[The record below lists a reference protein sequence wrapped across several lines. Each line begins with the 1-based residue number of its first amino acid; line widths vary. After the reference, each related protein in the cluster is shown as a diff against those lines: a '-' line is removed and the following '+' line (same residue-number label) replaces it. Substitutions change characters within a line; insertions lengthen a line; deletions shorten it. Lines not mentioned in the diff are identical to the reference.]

1 MKRSFV
7 IAGPII
13 LSSVLLLL
21 LVSGI
26 SQDDG
31 AAGHKGCRFQRRA
44 GAIPAEKGDNEPG
57 MVPTSPTIQFLY
69 CWSRLK
75 QKADT
80 RQRGRQGWLGNRPC
94 KPEIPP
100 RPVDIPL
107 GHVDRLIGG

>member
-31 AAGHKGCRFQRRA
+31 VAGHKGCRFQRRA
-44 GAIPAEKGDNEPG
+44 GAIPAEKSADKPG
-57 MVPTSPTIQFLY
+57 MFPSSPPVQFLY
-69 CWSRLK
+69 RWSGLK

-80 RQRGRQGWLGNRPC
+80 RQRGRQRRLGNRPC